1 MALLTG
7 FSTSTGDVSEEPMPD
22 ITTFN
27 FQINYARWNDGLD
40 CAPAWR
46 NPRNEVLAAL
56 NELMFRTGV
65 HAAQI
70 MDETQLKSMM
80 DDGLEVHT
88 TVQGTPLTPVNVFHS
103 DLNWFAAAAAVN
115 LFSILII
122 LFTFY
127 GWWRLGRHA
136 TLSPLEI
143 AKVSPLIAL
152 TFIPPGDRC

>member
-1 MALLTG
+1 
-7 FSTSTGDVSEEPMPD
+7 MPT
-22 ITTFN
+22 IFTFN
-27 FQINYARWNDGLD
+27 FQTNYARWNGGLD

-46 NPRNEVLAAL
+46 DPRDEIMATL

-70 MDETQLKSMM
+70 MTEAQLKSMM

-88 TVQGTPLTPVNVFHS
+88 KVQGTPLNPVNVFHS
-103 DLNWFAAAAAVN
+103 NLNWLVGAAAVN

-143 AKVSPLIAL
+143 AKVSPSIAL
-152 TFIPPGDRC
+152 AFAPSGDRC